1 MTTRNLDA
9 LFKPRSIALIGASRR
24 EGSVGRVVARNLFH
38 AGFEGPVMPVNPHE
52 RAIEGVLA
60 YSDVAA
66 LPETPDLAIIVT
78 PPKTVPGIVAE
89 LGARGTRGAVV
100 VTAGFNTPAEE
111 DKTGGQSRSLRQE
124 LLDAARPHTLRIAG
138 PNCVGV
144 MLPHLGVNGSFAHIP
159 ALPGDLAFVT
169 QSGAMVTA
177 MLDWATPRG
186 IGFSHVVSLGD
197 MADVDFGD
205 MLDYLAVDPSTRA
218 VLLYVEAVTDARKF
232 MSAARAC
239 ARSKPVIVIKGG
251 RHAEGAKAAT
261 SHTGALAG
269 ADEVYDAAFRRAGAL
284 RVFTLEELFDAAQ
297 TLSTATALPR
307 RGADKLAILTN
318 GGGLGVL
325 ATDALIDGGG
335 HLAELTPETIT
346 RLDGLLPSTWSR
358 GNPVDII
365 GDAPG
370 SRYAG
375 ALETLLEARE
385 VDAVLAMHCPVA
397 VADPTA
403 AAQAVIDTL
412 GPRDRRRAKPPVFT
426 AWLGERAPLKARR
439 LFSEAGMPSYDTPE
453 RAVRGFM
460 HLVRYRRS
468 QTELMETPPSI
479 PDSEEPD
486 GASVRA
492 LLQRAQREERVW
504 LNEPEAKQL
513 LAAYGIPVVATE
525 VAGDVEAAVAAAGR
539 IGYPVAIK
547 ILSHD
552 ITHKSDVGGVQ
563 LDLADADA
571 LRSAAEAML
580 ERVRQN
586 RPEARI
592 EGFSVQAMARRPG
605 AQELILGLVEDRQ
618 FGPVVLFGQGGTA
631 VEVVR
636 DKAVALPPLNLALAR
651 SLMAETRVYRLLEGY
666 RDRPAADLDAIA
678 LALVRLAQLA
688 ADFADIAEV
697 DINPLLADSKGVVAL
712 DARVRVKPSG
722 AEAARGARAR
732 LAIRPYPKSLE
743 QKGELR
749 DGTIIS
755 IRPIRPEDEPALQ
768 RTFAHLTPE
777 DVRMRFFSH
786 MAALSHESA
795 ARLTQIDYNRE
806 MALVALDPEHPGEIW
821 GWVTVAAD
829 PENRRAEY
837 AVAVRSYLKGRG
849 LGYLLMRR
857 ILAYAESCGIE
868 EVWGDVLADNRRM
881 LTMATDLGFT
891 TQSCPDDP
899 GVMRVVKRFG

>member
-1 MTTRNLDA
+1 VTTRNLDA

-38 AGFEGPVMPVNPHE
+38 AGFEGPVMPVNPRE

-60 YSDVAA
+60 YPDVAA
-66 LPETPDLAIIVT
+66 LPEAPDLAILCT
-78 PPKTVPGIVAE
+78 PPDSVPGLIAE

-100 VTAGFNTPAEE
+100 VTAGFNAGQGEE
-111 DKTGGQSRSLRQE
+111 GLRRRQA
-124 LLDAARPHTLRIAG
+124 LLDAAQPHTLRVAG

-144 MLPHLGVNGSFAHIP
+144 MLPRLGVNGSFAHIP

-205 MLDYLAVDPSTRA
+205 MLDYLAVDPGTRA

-239 ARSKPVIVIKGG
+239 ARAKPVIVIKGG
-251 RHAEGAKAAT
+251 RHAEGAKAAS

-269 ADEVYDAAFRRAGAL
+269 ADSVYDAAFRRAGAL

-307 RGADKLAILTN
+307 GGGDRLAILTN

-325 ATDALIDGGG
+325 ATDALIDQGGR
-335 HLAELTPETIT
+335 LAELSPESLAT
-346 RLDGLLPSTWSR
+346 LDALLPATWSH
-358 GNPVDII
+358 GNPIDII

-370 SRYAG
+370 ERYAES
-375 ALETLLEARE
+375 LRCLLGARE
-385 VDAVLAMHCPVA
+385 VDAVLVMHCPVA

-403 AAQAVIDTL
+403 AAEAVIDAV
-412 GPRDRRRAKPPVFT
+412 GPREGRRGKRPVFT
-426 AWLGERAPLKARR
+426 AWLGERAPLQARR
-439 LFSEAGMPSYDTPE
+439 RFAEEGLPSYDTPE
-453 RAVRGFM
+453 RAIRGFM

-479 PDSEEPD
+479 PDAQAPDSE
-486 GASVRA
+486 AVAA
-492 LLQRAQREERVW
+492 LLRRAQAEGREW
-504 LNEPEAKQL
+504 LSEPEAKQV

-525 VAGDVEAAVAAAGR
+525 VAGDVEAAVAAGER
-539 IGYPVAIK
+539 IGFPVALK

-552 ITHKSDVGGVQ
+552 ITHKSDVGGVT
-563 LDLADADA
+563 LDLPDAA
-571 LRSAAEAML
+571 SLRAAAEAML
-580 ERVRQN
+580 RRVGEVQ
-586 RPEARI
+586 PQARI

-605 AQELILGLVEDRQ
+605 AQELILGVVEDQQ

-651 SLMAETRVYRLLEGY
+651 SLMAETRVHRLLQGY

-678 LALVRLAQLA
+678 LALVDLAQLA
-688 ADFADIAEV
+688 ADFAEIAEI
-697 DINPLLADSKGVVAL
+697 DINPLLADARGVVAL
-712 DARVRVKPSG
+712 DARVRVKPE
-722 AEAARGARAR
+722 AEVDRSRGPGYR
-732 LAIRPYPKSLE
+732 LAIRPYPKRLE
-743 QKGELR
+743 QEGALR
-749 DGTIIS
+749 DGTPVR

-768 RTFAHLTPE
+768 RTFEHLTPE

-806 MALVALDPEHPGEIW
+806 MALVALDPENPEEIW

-857 ILAYAESCGIE
+857 ILAYAEERGIA
-868 EVWGDVLADNRRM
+868 EVWGDVLTDNRRM
-881 LTMATDLGFT
+881 LTMAEDLGFT
-891 TQSCPDDP
+891 AERNPDDP
-899 GVMRVVKRFG
+899 GVVRVTRRLGDKG